1 MRPQP
6 TTAAN
11 IAEDAATPC
20 SLPPEALGP
29 TTNHIWRGSV
39 SSSNRAMWA
48 GLFAALFVLAFAPAA
63 SAAITSSQI
72 TSPTSPSYGIYD
84 EESPNTIAVSGTTSG
99 GNPATDKVNLDCFYG
114 SGPKDKVLAEEV
126 SLNPDG
132 SFSVPVANLKNI
144 DDQVCR
150 LRAVPS
156 GAIPADLS
164 PFSGPLMATGE
175 RHETSKIASG
185 PNAGQPY
192 DFYLHAQQQSAADDY
207 ASAGSCGLDDG
218 YLFDSE
224 LNKSTTTF
232 YCNDWFWYNE
242 NFENEAASTRSEM
255 RVDGADAYLPADA
268 DEINSEASSGFP
280 TLTYSYSQD
289 PLTGNLTIHE
299 SDPIVKCPE
308 ATFPATKTSCPS
320 FLSTGVRDERTIVQS
335 NDGHLVTITDQY
347 VSTDG
352 QAHTLDLLPQNDQ
365 YFGSSG
371 EKIAYRFPGEGSFAT
386 HKDGES
392 IAFSGETPAAVFA
405 QVQGSPDGDTA
416 TGRGAIVFDHSASPA
431 TFNKVSIEESDFYF
445 HQSAAVPAGG
455 STTLRF
461 AYAQAYTS
469 SEVEALVQQAESSFR
484 PPPPPPAPVV
494 APSNS
499 FKFGKLKLN
508 KRKGTAKLQV
518 ILPGAGTIF
527 LSGKQIKTVK
537 RGVSAAGTVSLMI
550 RPTGGL
556 AHKLKIT
563 GKAKATAKVT
573 FTPTGGSAKT
583 ETKRLKLLRR

>member
-1 MRPQP
+1 M
-6 TTAAN
+6 
-11 IAEDAATPC
+11 
-20 SLPPEALGP
+20 
-29 TTNHIWRGSV
+29 
-39 SSSNRAMWA
+39 SSSSRARWA

-63 SAAITSSQI
+63 NAAIASSQI
-72 TSPTSPSYGIYD
+72 TSPASPSYGIYD
-84 EESPNTIAVSGTTSG
+84 AEAPNTISVSGTTSG
-99 GNPATDKVNLDCFYG
+99 GNPATDKVNLDCFSG
-114 SGPKDKVLAEEV
+114 SAPEDKVLAEEV

-132 SFSVPVANLKNI
+132 SFSVAAANLKNI

-150 LRAVPS
+150 LRAVPT

-175 RHETSKIASG
+175 RYGSSKIQTG
-185 PNAGQPY
+185 PNTGQPY
-192 DFYLHAQQQSAADDY
+192 DFYIWGQQLSAADDY
-207 ASAGSCGLDDG
+207 ASAGSCGLDDA

-224 LNKSTTTF
+224 LHKSTTTF
-232 YCNDWFWYNE
+232 YCNDWLWYYE
-242 NFENEAASTRSEM
+242 NFENEAASTRSEL
-255 RVDGADAYLPADA
+255 RVDGANAYLPADA

-299 SDPIVKCPE
+299 SDTIVKCPE

-320 FLSTGVRDERTIVQS
+320 FLGTGVRDDRTIVQS
-335 NDGHLVTITDQY
+335 NDGHLVTFTDQF

-371 EKIAYRFPGEGSFAT
+371 EKIAYRFPGEGSFTT

-392 IAFSGETPAAVFA
+392 VAFAGETPAAVFA
-405 QVQGSPDGDTA
+405 QVQGSPDGDTS

-431 TFNKVSIEESDFYF
+431 TFNEVNSGSDFYF
-445 HQSAAVPAGG
+445 HQSATVPAGG

-484 PPPPPPAPVV
+484 PPPPLPAPVV
-494 APSNS
+494 VPSNS
-499 FKFGKLKLN
+499 FTFGKVKLN
-508 KRKGTAKLQV
+508 KRKGTARLQV
-518 ILPGAGTIF
+518 KLPDAGTIV

-537 RGVSAAGTVSLMI
+537 RGVLTAGSFSLAVT
-550 RPTGGL
+550 PKGKL
-556 AHKLKIT
+556 VHKLKIT
-563 GKAKATAKVT
+563 GRVKVTVKVT

>member
-1 MRPQP
+1 
-6 TTAAN
+6 
-11 IAEDAATPC
+11 
-20 SLPPEALGP
+20 
-29 TTNHIWRGSV
+29 V
-39 SSSNRAMWA
+39 SSSSRASWA
-48 GLFAALFVLAFAPAA
+48 GLFAGLFVLAFASAA
-63 SAAITSSQI
+63 NAAITSSQI
-72 TSPTSPSYGIYD
+72 TSPASPSYGIYD
-84 EESPNTIAVSGTTSG
+84 AEAPNTIAVSGTTSG

-114 SGPKDKVLAEEV
+114 SAPEDKVLAEEV

-132 SFSVPVANLKNI
+132 SFSVPAANLKKI

-150 LRAVPS
+150 LRAVPI
-156 GAIPADLS
+156 GVTPADLS
-164 PFSGPLMATGE
+164 PFSGPVMATGE
-175 RHETSKIASG
+175 REKTSKIASG

-192 DFYLHAQQQSAADDY
+192 DFLIWDQQLSAADEY
-207 ASAGSCGLDDG
+207 TSAGSCGLDDA

-224 LNKSTTTF
+224 LHKSTTTF
-232 YCNDWFWYNE
+232 YCNDWFWYYE
-242 NFENEAASTRSEM
+242 NFENEAASTRTEM
-255 RVDGADAYLPADA
+255 RVDGANAYLPADA

-308 ATFPATKTSCPS
+308 ATFPATKTSCSS
-320 FLSTGVRDERTIVQS
+320 FLSTGVRDDRTIVQS
-335 NDGHLVTITDQY
+335 NDGHLATITDQY

-365 YFGSSG
+365 YFGESG
-371 EKIAYRFPGEGSFAT
+371 EKIAYRFPGESSFAT

-392 IAFSGETPAAVFA
+392 VAFASETPAAVFA
-405 QVQGSPDGDTA
+405 EVQGSPDGDTS

-431 TFNKVSIEESDFYF
+431 TFNEVKGGDSDFYF
-445 HQSAAVPAGG
+445 HQSAAVPAAG

-461 AYAQAYTS
+461 AYAQAYSS
-469 SEVEALVQQAESSFR
+469 SEVEALVRQAESSFR

-494 APSNS
+494 VPSNS
-499 FKFGKLKLN
+499 FTFGKVKLN

-518 ILPGAGTIF
+518 KLPDAGTIV

-537 RGVSAAGTVSLMI
+537 RGVLAAGTVSLAVT
-550 RPTGGL
+550 PKGKL
-556 AHKLKIT
+556 AHTLKIT
-563 GKAKATAKVT
+563 GKVKVTAKVT

-583 ETKRLKLLRR
+583 ETERLKLLRR